1 MSAVFDRLMPDEG
14 RRPLDADEALA
25 AEMILDAAEHY
36 AAGKL
41 PWWEAANIGP
51 VPCLDSHG
59 REIHSPQYG
68 RYVALMVA
76 YRTDDPRKEAL
87 LQLIDE
93 LIDQS
98 GVTVTPFGIIDVEEL
113 HQHNITVRTRAA

>member
-1 MSAVFDRLMPDEG
+1 MSAVFDSLMPDEG
-14 RRPLDADEALA
+14 RRPIDADEALA

-41 PWWEAANIGP
+41 PWWEAANIGA
-51 VPCLDSHG
+51 VRCHDSEG
-59 REIHSPQYG
+59 REIHSTGYG

-76 YRTDDPRKEAL
+76 IRTNDPREAAL
-87 LQLIDE
+87 RQLVDE

-98 GVTVTPFGIIDVEEL
+98 RVTVTRFGIIDQNEL
-113 HQHNITVRTRAA
+113 IQHDVIVRGAA